1 MRTFHS
7 DFPLGNDESGRFLPW
22 ISAFIVYF
30 AVLTLAGAMAMY
42 PMVERWSR
50 GLAGQLTV
58 QVQVPDAG
66 RSEAIVDRV
75 LKLLSET
82 PGVTSTAIMQDGD
95 VAALLESWLG
105 AGVELQELPLPILIT
120 VAVDVDAYPDLRI
133 LGQKLNQIAPGSVV
147 DDHKRWLVGLL
158 NFARFAELTA
168 AAVVLLT
175 GALVI
180 VTVSFI
186 TRAGLAIHREVVE
199 LLHLMGAEDAYIARQ
214 FQNHA
219 FKLGLGGG
227 LVGFAL
233 AALTVL
239 MMGHLL
245 DKAHNA
251 FLPDLSLSTA
261 HWAILTMLPLAAA
274 LIATLTARAT
284 VLRTLAR
291 ML

>member
-1 MRTFHS
+1 
-7 DFPLGNDESGRFLPW
+7 
-22 ISAFIVYF
+22 VYF

-42 PMVERWSR
+42 PMVDRWSR

-58 QVQVPDAG
+58 QVPVPETISNGA

-75 LKLLSET
+75 LQLLSET
-82 PGVTSTAIMQDGD
+82 PGVTSTAIMENQE
-95 VAALLESWLG
+95 VAALLKPWLG
-105 AGVELQELPLPILIT
+105 DGVEPQDLPLPTLIA
-120 VAVDVDAYPDLRI
+120 VAVDVAAYPDLRI
-133 LGQKLNQIAPGSVV
+133 LGQKLNEIAPGSVV

-168 AAVVLLT
+168 AAVVILT

-180 VTVSFI
+180 VTVGFV

-239 MMGHLL
+239 LMGHLL
-245 DKAHNA
+245 DETHNA
-251 FLPDLSLSTA
+251 FLPDLNLSAT
-261 HWAILTMLPLAAA
+261 HWAILTMLPLGAA

-291 ML
+291 MP